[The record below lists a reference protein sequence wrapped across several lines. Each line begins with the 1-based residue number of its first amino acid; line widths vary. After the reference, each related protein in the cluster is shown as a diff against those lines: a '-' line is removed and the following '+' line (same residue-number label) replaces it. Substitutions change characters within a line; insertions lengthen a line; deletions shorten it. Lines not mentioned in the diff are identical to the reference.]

1 MRFII
6 NLFSV
11 SENVEKKDVF
21 IAVLQPEDESARQRA
36 ELLRKYVMP
45 HRNLIYSI
53 CIKYTYNQEDIEDNY
68 LEALVNFFKYMDSY
82 DPARPVKTWIYA
94 VTKRLVADLNNR
106 NKSRMPPDDNI
117 DISEISSSL
126 PGEDEPSENCMGMDN
141 YHKYYNDDILWALD
155 RLKPIYKE
163 ALLLQQAGYKIG
175 EIMEITY
182 RNGTLQT
189 RNVETVKSRLFL
201 AKTQLRKL
209 LTRDGEKRVD

>member
-1 MRFII
+1 M
-6 NLFSV
+6 
-11 SENVEKKDVF
+11 EKKDVF

-45 HRNLIYSI
+45 HKNLIYSI

-68 LEALVNFFKYMDSY
+68 LEALANFFKYMDSY

-106 NKSRMPPDDNI
+106 NRNRMPPDDNI

-126 PGEDEPSENCMGMDN
+126 SDEDEPSGNSM
-141 YHKYYNDDILWALD
+141 LWALD
-155 RLKPIYKE
+155 RLKPIYRE
-163 ALLLQQAGYKIG
+163 ALLLQQAGYKLG

-182 RNGTLQT
+182 NNGTLQT
-189 RNVETVKSRLFL
+189 RNVETVKSRIFL

-209 LTRDGEKRVD
+209 LTRDGEKRMD

>member
-1 MRFII
+1 M
-6 NLFSV
+6 
-11 SENVEKKDVF
+11 EKKDVF

-45 HRNLIYSI
+45 HKNLIYSI

-68 LEALVNFFKYMDSY
+68 LEALANFFKYMDSY

-106 NKSRMPPDDNI
+106 NRNRMPPDDNI

-126 PGEDEPSENCMGMDN
+126 SDEDEPSGNSMGWTTTASSITMTSSGHWTGSN
-141 YHKYYNDDILWALD
+141 
-155 RLKPIYKE
+155 RFTGKPCY
-163 ALLLQQAGYKIG
+163 LQQAGYKLG

-182 RNGTLQT
+182 NNGTLQT
-189 RNVETVKSRLFL
+189 RNVETVKAASS
-201 AKTQLRKL
+201 
-209 LTRDGEKRVD
+209 